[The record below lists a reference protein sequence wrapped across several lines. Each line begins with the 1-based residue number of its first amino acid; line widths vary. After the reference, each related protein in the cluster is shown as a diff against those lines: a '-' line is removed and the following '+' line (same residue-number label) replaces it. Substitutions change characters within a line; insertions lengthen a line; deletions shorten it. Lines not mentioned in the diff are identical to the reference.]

1 MTPLE
6 PIRKTITVACS
17 REHAFKIYTEAF
29 DSWWPR
35 QHHLGDADL
44 VEAVLEPKPGG
55 RWYERTVDG
64 AECQWGEV
72 LVWEPPTRVVLSWRI
87 DGDWKINPD
96 PAYASEIEV
105 RFVEE
110 GPRSTRVELEHRG
123 FERHGE
129 TGAKVREGVSGE
141 GGHGA
146 LLNLF
151 AEKAA
156 A

>member
-1 MTPLE
+1 MTLE
-6 PIRKTITVACS
+6 PIRKSITVACS
-17 REHAFKIYTEAF
+17 REHAFKTYTAAF

-35 QHHLGDADL
+35 QHHIGAGELA
-44 VEAVLEPKPGG
+44 EAVLEPKEGG

-64 AECQWGEV
+64 AECEWGEV
-72 LVWEPPTRVVLSWRI
+72 LVWEPPARVVLSWRI
-87 DGDWKINPD
+87 DGDWRIDPD
-96 PAYASEIEV
+96 PANASEIEV
-105 RFVEE
+105 RFIEE
-110 GPRSTRVELEHRG
+110 GPRSTRVELEHRN

-129 TGAKVREGVSGE
+129 TGPKVREGVSGE

-146 LLNLF
+146 LLKLF

>member
-1 MTPLE
+1 MTLE
-6 PIRKTITVACS
+6 PIRKSVTVACS
-17 REHAFKIYTEAF
+17 REHAFKTSTEAF

-35 QHHLGDADL
+35 AHHIGQGDLA
-44 VEAVLEPKPGG
+44 EAVLEPKPGG

-64 AECQWGEV
+64 AECDWGEV
-72 LVWEPPTRVVLSWRI
+72 LVWEPPARVVLSWRI
-87 DGDWKINPD
+87 DGDWRIDPD
-96 PAYASEIEV
+96 PAHASEIEV
-105 RFVEE
+105 RFIEE
-110 GPRSTRVELEHRG
+110 GPRRTRVELEHRA

-129 TGAKVREGVSGE
+129 TGAKVRDGVSGD

-146 LLNLF
+146 LLELF

>member
-1 MTPLE
+1 MTLE

-17 REHAFKIYTEAF
+17 REHAFKTYTEAF

-35 QHHLGDADL
+35 EHRLGEADL
-44 VEAVLEPKPGG
+44 AEAVIEPKPGG

-72 LVWEPPTRVVLSWRI
+72 LVWEPPGRVVLSWRI
-87 DGDWKINPD
+87 DGDWKVDPD
-96 PAYASEIEV
+96 PAHASEIEV

-110 GPRSTRVELEHRG
+110 GPRSTRVELEHRN

-129 TGAKVREGVSGE
+129 TAQKVRDGVSSD
-141 GGHGA
+141 GGHGG
-146 LLNLF
+146 LLKLF

>member
-1 MTPLE
+1 MTLE
-6 PIRKTITVACS
+6 PIRKSVTVACS
-17 REHAFKIYTEAF
+17 REHAFKTYTGAF

-35 QHHLGDADL
+35 QHHIGAGDLA
-44 VEAVLEPKPGG
+44 EAVLEPKEGG

-64 AECQWGEV
+64 AECEWGEV
-72 LVWEPPTRVVLSWRI
+72 LVWEPPARVVLSWRI
-87 DGDWKINPD
+87 DGDWRIDPD
-96 PAYASEIEV
+96 PAHASEIEV

-146 LLNLF
+146 LLKLF

>member
-1 MTPLE
+1 MSTLE
-6 PIRKTITVACS
+6 PIRRSITVACT
-17 REHAFKIYTEAF
+17 REHAFKTYAEAF

-35 QHHLGDADL
+35 QHHIGAGDLA
-44 VEAVLEPKPGG
+44 EAVLEPKPGG

-64 AECQWGEV
+64 AECDWGEV
-72 LVWEPPTRVVLSWRI
+72 LVWEPPARVVLSWRI

-96 PAYASEIEV
+96 PACASEIEV
-105 RFVEE
+105 RFIEE
-110 GPRSTRVELEHRG
+110 GPRSTRVEVEHRD

-141 GGHGA
+141 GGHGS
-146 LLNLF
+146 LLKLF

>member
-1 MTPLE
+1 MTLE

-17 REHAFKIYTEAF
+17 REHAFKTYTEAF

-35 QHHLGDADL
+35 EHHLGEADL

-55 RWYERTVDG
+55 RWYERLTDG
-64 AECQWGEV
+64 SECDWGEV
-72 LVWEPPTRVVLSWRI
+72 LVWEPPARVVLSWRI
-87 DGDWKINPD
+87 DGDWKSDPD
-96 PAYASEIEV
+96 PAHASEIDV
-105 RFVEE
+105 RFFEE
-110 GPRSTRVELEHRG
+110 GTRSTRVELEHRA

-129 TGAKVREGVSGE
+129 TAAKVRDGVSSD
-141 GGHGA
+141 GGHGG
-146 LLNLF
+146 LLKLF

>member
-1 MTPLE
+1 MTLE

-17 REHAFKIYTEAF
+17 REHAFKTYTEAF

-35 QHHLGDADL
+35 EHHLGDADL
-44 VEAVLEPKPGG
+44 AEAVIEPREGG

-72 LVWEPPTRVVLSWRI
+72 LVWEPPARVVLSWRI
-87 DGDWKINPD
+87 DGNWKVDPD
-96 PAYASEIEV
+96 PAHASEIEV

-110 GPRSTRVELEHRG
+110 GPRSTRVELEHRA

-129 TGAKVREGVSGE
+129 TAAKVRDGVSTD
-141 GGHGA
+141 GGHGG
-146 LLNLF
+146 LLKLF